1 MRQAAA
7 RSATVATVSEDEE
20 EEERVAPR
28 ASGSTR
34 PARGKKLPI
43 EQVEDEMLRLM
54 ELKTKFHQQ
63 GLELLRTAKQLREWR
78 ELKFGPA

>member
-1 MRQAAA
+1 
-7 RSATVATVSEDEE
+7 VTVSDEEDEE
-20 EEERVAPR
+20 EKVAPR
-28 ASGSTR
+28 ALGSTR

-54 ELKTKFHQQ
+54 ELETKFHQQ
-63 GLELLRTAKQLREWR
+63 GLDLLHTAKQLRKWR